1 MIGLANRAGGYADTQ
16 REDVETLAVAIV
28 EALLRKRA
36 EIGARRHLE
45 QIEALREIDK
55 ATTSILDL
63 PEVLDVI
70 LKELERVIPYHSATI
85 FLLADDT
92 ARVAAGRGFPDM
104 ARVLQVAFPVAED
117 ALISELLQAKR
128 PLVLA
133 DARTDQRFLARGGT
147 EYVRSWIGA
156 PLISKGKAVGVLTID
171 HREPGVYGA
180 ESAEMAEAF
189 ANQVAIAVEN
199 ARLYAA
205 QQEINA
211 QLRAALRAK
220 DEMIQN
226 VSHELR
232 TPLTIIMG
240 YAQLLDEAA
249 LGDLAAEQQQAVAI
263 VRHQGE
269 RLLFMVNRLLTL
281 QTFGPEKLRRMEL
294 HLASWLTEVVAP
306 WQVRTAQ
313 AGIQLAV
320 EVEAGLP
327 PIAADADFLGQVLEN
342 LLDNAVKF
350 SPGGGTV
357 TVRAYVEDERRMT
370 NDERPGPTD
379 GGRRS
384 LVVGRSSQGAIAR
397 PVVIAVSDQGV
408 GIPRDKLQ
416 QIFRRFYQVNGGTTR
431 QFGGV
436 GIGLALCQTIVAA
449 HGGRIWAESA
459 GEGQGSTFY
468 VALPVG
474 GDGAAG

>member
-1 MIGLANRAGGYADTQ
+1 MKRFLSSVRVRLLLLVLLAVLPALGLTLYTGWEERQVAADHVQHDALQLAILASADQDLQIESTRQLLIGLARLPPVRQGDPATCSALFADLIKQYPLYANLIVVKPNGDLWCSATPFSGTVNYAD
-16 REDVETLAVAIV
+16 
-28 EALLRKRA
+28 RA
-36 EIGARRHLE
+36 WF
-45 QIEALREIDK
+45 
-55 ATTSILDL
+55 
-63 PEVLDVI
+63 PEV
-70 LKELERVIPYHSATI
+70 
-85 FLLADDT
+85 
-92 ARVAAGRGFPDM
+92 
-104 ARVLQVAFPVAED
+104 
-117 ALISELLQAKR
+117 
-128 PLVLA
+128 
-133 DARTDQRFLARGGT
+133 
-147 EYVRSWIGA
+147 
-156 PLISKGKAVGVLTID
+156 
-171 HREPGVYGA
+171 
-180 ESAEMAEAF
+180 
-189 ANQVAIAVEN
+189 
-199 ARLYAA
+199 
-205 QQEINA
+205 
-211 QLRAALRAK
+211 
-220 DEMIQN
+220 
-226 VSHELR
+226 
-232 TPLTIIMG
+232 
-240 YAQLLDEAA
+240 
-249 LGDLAAEQQQAVAI
+249 
-263 VRHQGE
+263 
-269 RLLFMVNRLLTL
+269 
-281 QTFGPEKLRRMEL
+281 L

-379 GGRRS
+379 GGRWS